1 VKHDIV
7 DAVILLLQAIKRRSK
22 LVATDK
28 HDFIKLL
35 DNMPANQA
43 ELARLSE
50 VNERTIIRMKNGET
64 VLRGTANKVLRGLS
78 QIYGQSFTL
87 DNVTG
92 INISDR

>member
-7 DAVILLLQAIKRRSK
+7 DAVILPLQAIKRRSK
-22 LVATDK
+22 LVSTNK
-28 HDFIKLL
+28 HDFIKLI

-43 ELARLSE
+43 ELARLSG
-50 VNERTIIRMKNGET
+50 VNERTIIRMKNGEAI
-64 VLRGTANKVLRGLS
+64 LRGTANKVLRGLS
-78 QIYGQSFTL
+78 QVYGETFTL

>member
-22 LVATDK
+22 LVATEK